1 MATELASGYVSVG
14 GDTRPLA
21 RDIRSFFAKTEKE
34 SGSSGQRSG
43 AAFGSR
49 FSAGMNSDRRGRD
62 EGQKFGR
69 GFVSAAAS
77 GMKGIAGAFVLVNAA
92 TRGLL
97 SNIGRIATGFAVA
110 ARLVRGFS
118 ISLLAASAG
127 LRLVAG
133 TGLAKLAG
141 WLKVVARYAGILA
154 RDVGR
159 AAAMFLVLSAAARGL
174 SVLMRVSRMMGLL
187 TVGLSAL
194 IGLASTAAPALAAL
208 AGAIATVGSVAGGMA
223 IAGLSAF
230 GAAIAGLKTGL
241 SGVGDAFKAM
251 GQSSG
256 SAGSAA
262 TDNARQVARA
272 QKQLTKA
279 VEDEREAQEDVT
291 KARES
296 ALKKLQGLDR
306 QLRGAAQSE
315 KEAKL
320 DLLDAQAELEKGDF
334 ANGRERARAV
344 LAVEQAELNLQ
355 NVQADNNDLA
365 KEAAD
370 ARAKGVDNSDEVVDA
385 QKRLRDATDATKE
398 AQLDLNEARNPKDSG
413 AGGVDKQAEALA
425 KLSNNARAFVLQAM
439 AIKPAWDA
447 MTKGVQDKLFAGL
460 AQVLQPLADT
470 WIPRL
475 GTALG
480 TVTSGF
486 NEGAHSVANWLT
498 SAEGVQIT
506 SSWLDSSSQAA
517 AGLGKALGNIMPG
530 LMSIAAGAGEAF
542 SPMIAGLGDGAK
554 RLSDFLVQAQQTGQ
568 IKTFFTDAFN
578 SVKGTIQN
586 ISAVM
591 GPLIS
596 LFMELGQ
603 RSQAALAPG
612 LRSVG
617 GAIKEATPGLIQMA
631 DKIMPALGQAL
642 TNLAPVIPAIVHAF
656 SPWATILSI
665 LLPPLATLIAKIAPL
680 APYLLTAAAAVKVM
694 ALAYT
699 GLNAVMGFASIAQG
713 IFFAATRRSAA
724 GLGTNTIALGA
735 YRTAQMVGTVAT
747 WAATA
752 ATSAF
757 GVALA
762 VATSPITWIVVA
774 IAALIAGLVLLYKKN
789 ETFRNA
795 VNAAWNGIKTA
806 ISAVW
811 GWLQSTVFPIF
822 KQALQAIG
830 TAMTWLWQNVMMP
843 AWTAIKFVI
852 SLWWAAVQIYF
863 KVFMVILKALGA
875 VVMWLWNNV
884 MTPAFTAIKFVIQVW
899 WAYVQIVF
907 KVFMAVIRGVG
918 AVIMWLWNNVAAPA
932 FNAIG
937 SILSTV
943 WNGVIKP
950 VWDGFTSAI
959 KVVGDAAMWL
969 WNNAITPAWNGIK
982 SAITTV
988 WNIVKPIFENIG
1000 KGFQVMGQ
1008 IAAKVGDAMKN
1019 AFDGVVDVIK
1029 APLHAIGGLLAK
1041 LPGSIMGVDIPGVS
1055 TIKSWG
1061 ETLQNLRKGGTINA
1075 QPGGFVVNASA
1086 SRKYRGLLGAM
1097 GGQLIRGPG
1106 TGTSD
1111 SITAFHGGRAIAN
1124 VSNGETYFSPGLA
1137 TAFSGALGA
1146 INGGFGNG
1154 GPGFASGGELYALPA
1169 GTNISYGDS
1178 GRFPKW
1184 VRDLEA
1190 KWGVKASTYAGH
1202 QESDRNEPGYAPN
1215 PNHYNR
1221 GIDWSGPVENMQKF
1235 AEHLKSIAPSTP
1247 NLEQII
1253 WQNPN
1258 TGKKIGWHGRAS
1270 DDDGSYFASDYG
1282 GHTDHVHTRQSDSIL
1297 TATPAKPLQNTNVDG
1312 IDPPVWEKD
1321 GTGTDDTTS
1330 TTGNNAETIDSQPF
1344 SEIKTTRDLFS
1355 KWGQITG
1362 ESLFDIFVPNQIGDS
1377 IDPVAILDRYM
1388 LKDSRKDDKSKLEPN
1403 STDSAAKT
1411 KYKKA
1416 LKKLNTELET
1426 KRITQEQY
1434 NEQKAKLDA
1443 EYKESQKDVTV
1454 TSSLDGSSTGD
1465 LDVGKATENV
1475 GNIDPAYI
1483 KDGGNLKPTG
1493 APGRDNY
1500 LKDTAAATK
1509 SMKLPLDAAIIAV
1522 GTQLVES
1529 GIKMFANASVPE
1541 SLKFPHDAVGSDHDS
1556 VGLYQQRQAGW
1567 GTLQERMSAFGS
1579 TKLFLNAMVKK
1590 FPNWATMPKGDVAQ
1604 GVQVSAY
1611 PDRYAGRMDEA
1622 RRLLI
1627 GKFDRGGVVPPGVS
1641 LVENKLRRYEQAA
1654 VFTPSQWDT
1663 LQQLPGGAG
1672 TTIDARTIIE
1682 HMSVE
1687 DWRQAQKEL
1696 KQLGIRNQMRYSRSH
1711 TK

>member
-21 RDIRSFFAKTEKE
+21 RDIRSFFSKTEKE
-34 SGSSGQRSG
+34 SGASGQRSG

-77 GMKGIAGAFVLVNAA
+77 GMKGIVGAFVLVNAA

-97 SNIGRIATGFAVA
+97 GNIGRIATGFAVA

-174 SVLMRVSRMMGLL
+174 SVLMRVGRMMGLL

-230 GAAIAGLKTGL
+230 GAAIAGLKVGL
-241 SGVGDAFKAM
+241 AGVGGAFKAM
-251 GQSSG
+251 GQASG
-256 SAGSAA
+256 GAGSAA
-262 TDNARQVARA
+262 TDNARQVSRA
-272 QKQLTKA
+272 EKQLTKA
-279 VEDEREAQEDVT
+279 VEAEREAQEDVT

-355 NVQADNNDLA
+355 NVQADNTDLA

-370 ARAKGVDNSDEVVDA
+370 ARAKGVDKSDEVIDA
-385 QKRLRDATDATKE
+385 QKKLRDATDATKE

-439 AIKPAWDA
+439 ALKPAWDA

-460 AQVLQPLADT
+460 AQTLQPLADT

-480 TVTSGF
+480 TVTTGF

-498 SAEGVQIT
+498 SAQGVQIT

-542 SPMIAGLGDGAK
+542 APMIAGLGDGAK

-568 IKTFFTDAFN
+568 IKAFFTDAFN

-665 LLPPLATLIAKIAPL
+665 LLPPLATLIAKLAPL
-680 APYLLTAAAAVKVM
+680 VPYLLTAAAAVKVM

-724 GLGTNTIALGA
+724 GLGTNTIALAA

-762 VATSPITWIVVA
+762 VATSPITWIVIA
-774 IAALIAGLVLLYKKN
+774 IGALIAGLVLLYQKN
-789 ETFRNA
+789 ETFRNI
-795 VNAAWNGIKTA
+795 VTSVWNGIKSA
-806 ISAVW
+806 IGAVW

-822 KQALQAIG
+822 KQALTAIG
-830 TAMTWLWQNVMMP
+830 TAMMWLWQNVMMP
-843 AWTAIKFVI
+843 AWNGIKFVI
-852 SLWWAAVQIYF
+852 SLWWAGVQIYF
-863 KVFMVILKALGA
+863 KVFMVILRALGA
-875 VVMWLWNNV
+875 VVMWLWNNIIS
-884 MTPAFTAIKFVIQVW
+884 PAFTAIGFIFRLW
-899 WAYVQIVF
+899 WAGVQIIF
-907 KVFMAVIRGVG
+907 KVFMAVLKAVG
-918 AVIMWLWNNVAAPA
+918 SVIGWLWRNVAQPA
-932 FNAIG
+932 FQGIG
-937 SILSTV
+937 AILSSV
-943 WNGVIKP
+943 WNGVIRP
-950 VWDGFTSAI
+950 VWDGFTAAI

-1000 KGFQVMGQ
+1000 RGFQVMGQ

-1061 ETLQNLRKGGTINA
+1061 ETLQSLRKGGTINA
-1075 QPGGFVVNASA
+1075 QPGGFVVNAAA
-1086 SRKYRGLLGAM
+1086 SRKHKGLLAAM
-1097 GGQLIRGPG
+1097 GGQMIRGAG

-1111 SITAFHGGRAIAN
+1111 SITAFHNGRPIAN

-1137 TAFSGALGA
+1137 TAFGGALGA
-1146 INGGFGNG
+1146 INGGYGNG
-1154 GPGFASGGELYALPA
+1154 LPGFAEGGVLPPWEGEGGLKPIA
-1169 GTNISYGDS
+1169 VM
-1178 GRFPKW
+1178 
-1184 VRDLEA
+1184 VRRLIHKFWPMVTDI
-1190 KWGVKASTYAGH
+1190 G
-1202 QESDRNEPGYAPN
+1202 GY
-1215 PNHYNR
+1215 
-1221 GIDWSGPVENMQKF
+1221 
-1235 AEHLKSIAPSTP
+1235 
-1247 NLEQII
+1247 
-1253 WQNPN
+1253 
-1258 TGKKIGWHGRAS
+1258 RAS
-1270 DDDGSYFASDYG
+1270 DPFPDHPSGQALDIMNTDVPRGDAIKAWLMDNKGLFHLNYTIWRQKYEPAGGGGNIMEDRGSPTQN
-1282 GHTDHVHTRQSDSIL
+1282 HMDHIHALFGQIGNP
-1297 TATPAKPLQNTNVDG
+1297 PAVNPNVVPAGLKPPVGMAPLKPLQNTNVEG
-1312 IDPPVWEKD
+1312 IQPPVWEQG
-1321 GTGTDDTTS
+1321 GTTDSTTS
-1330 TTGNNAETIDSQPF
+1330 STGETVDSEPF
-1344 SEIKTTRDLFS
+1344 SDVKTTRDLFS

-1362 ESLFDIFVPNQIGDS
+1362 ESLFDIFVPSQFSDS

-1388 LKDSRKDDKSKLEPN
+1388 LKGSRQDDKSKLETN
-1403 STDSAAKT
+1403 STDSAAKA

-1426 KRITQEQY
+1426 KRITQAQY
-1434 NEQKAKLDA
+1434 NEQKEKLDQ
-1443 EYKESQKDVTV
+1443 EYKDSQKEVNP
-1454 TSSLDGSSTGD
+1454 TSSLDTGA
-1465 LDVGKATENV
+1465 ATEQV
-1475 GNIDPAYI
+1475 GNVDPAYI
-1483 KDGGNLKPTG
+1483 KDGQNTKPTNG
-1493 APGRDNY
+1493 RGRDNY
-1500 LKDTAAATK
+1500 LKDTVAATK

-1529 GIKMFANASVPE
+1529 GIKMYANNAVPE

-1567 GTLQERMSAFGS
+1567 GTLAQRMSAFES
-1579 TKLFLNAMVKK
+1579 TKLFLNAMVTK
-1590 FPNWATMPKGDVAQ
+1590 FPNWDSMPKGEVAQ

-1611 PDRYAGRMDEA
+1611 PDRYATKMDEA
-1622 RRLLI
+1622 RQLLI

-1654 VFTPSQWDT
+1654 VFTPSQWET
-1663 LQQLPGGAG
+1663 LQQLPQGTGGN
-1672 TTIDARTIIE
+1672 IDARTLIE
-1682 HMSVE
+1682 TMVVQ
-1687 DWRQAQKEL
+1687 DWREAQREL